1 MRQLNITSPHWNL
14 LTGDKPAIYKL
25 ARRGFFLTASDGDG
39 GPNDFIHSD
48 KLVLIDKQNRI
59 RGYYTGTDDKA
70 VQQLIVDI
78 KKLKY
83 EK

>member
-1 MRQLNITSPHWNL
+1 
-14 LTGDKPAIYKL
+14 LTGDKPEIYKL
-25 ARRGFFLTASDGDG
+25 ARRSFFLTASDGDG

-48 KLVLIDKQNRI
+48 KLVLIDKENRI
-59 RGYYTGTDDKA
+59 RGFYTGTDEKA
-70 VQQLIVDI
+70 VKQLMTGI